1 MFRFE
6 REDKQD
12 IVWCYFLQVCSESRH
27 CGLGKQLIQQLL
39 SVSGQWCM
47 RKLMLAVLKKN
58 LDARKFYSTMG
69 FDTEVKGEGG
79 NKITEGTECDFEILS
94 KNTPLQM

>member
-1 MFRFE
+1 MHESFIQQWGTSCHLYCCIS
-6 REDKQD
+6 DD
-12 IVWCYFLQVCSESRH
+12 TESR
-27 CGLGKQLIQQLL
+27 IF
-39 SVSGQWCM
+39 
-47 RKLMLAVLKKN
+47 R
-58 LDARKFYSTMG
+58 